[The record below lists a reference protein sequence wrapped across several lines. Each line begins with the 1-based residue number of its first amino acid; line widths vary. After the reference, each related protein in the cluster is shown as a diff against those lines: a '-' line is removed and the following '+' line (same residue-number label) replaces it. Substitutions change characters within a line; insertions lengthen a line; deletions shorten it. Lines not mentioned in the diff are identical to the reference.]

1 VTNFGIPFHFEVD
14 NMICIMFA
22 GIIPGIPSRGFTC
35 PLESPRSLKGLLHML
50 NAIVFPTTEEVEQL
64 LF

>member
-1 VTNFGIPFHFEVD
+1 
-14 NMICIMFA
+14 MICIMFA